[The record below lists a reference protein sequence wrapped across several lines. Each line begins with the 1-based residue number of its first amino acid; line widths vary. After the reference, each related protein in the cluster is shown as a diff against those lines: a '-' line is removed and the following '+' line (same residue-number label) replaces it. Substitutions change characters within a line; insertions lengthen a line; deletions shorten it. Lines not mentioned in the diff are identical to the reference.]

1 MNIEQTWKSVLEQ
14 LQTDMPRASFE
25 TWVRDTKALSYADG
39 VLTVAVRNAYARDW
53 LESRLVDTVNRMLVG
68 ILNSANVRVS
78 FVVAQEDVESVEVE
92 TDANLQDEEEPND
105 DALDISPADYD
116 SAYEQI
122 VRPDRA
128 VYLPGYFRRW
138 LRSIGPDLGW
148 MYVSFRQAA
157 YLAGA
162 RSGAS
167 PVVFQESNLHPCA
180 ASRSAHTGTAS
191 TNPATW
197 QKLSGLVKIIEGGE
211 NGSKVQRPDDCRDVT
226 PLP

>member
-14 LQTDMPRASFE
+14 LQLDMPRASFD
-25 TWVRDTKALSYADG
+25 TWVRDTQALSSTDG

-53 LESRLVDTVNRMLVG
+53 LESRLVDTVNG
-68 ILNSANVRVS
+68 ILSGDNLRVH
-78 FVVAQEDVESVEVE
+78 FVVAQDDSVSVETIDVEADSS
-92 TDANLQDEEEPND
+92 LQDEKQAD
-105 DALDISPADYD
+105 DDGLLDISPEAYD
-116 SAYEQI
+116 SVYEQI

-162 RSGAS
+162 RSGS
-167 PVVFQESNLHPCA
+167 KS
-180 ASRSAHTGTAS
+180 SRF
-191 TNPATW
+191 
-197 QKLSGLVKIIEGGE
+197 
-211 NGSKVQRPDDCRDVT
+211 
-226 PLP
+226 

>member
-1 MNIEQTWKSVLEQ
+1 MNIEQTWKSILDQ

-25 TWVRDTKALSYADG
+25 TWVRDTKALSYSDG
-39 VLTVAVRNAYARDW
+39 VLTIAVRNAYARDW
-53 LESRLVDTVNRMLVG
+53 LESRLVSTVNRMLIG
-68 ILNSANVRVS
+68 ILDENVHVK
-78 FVVAQEDVESVEVE
+78 FVVAQDDISVEVE
-92 TDANLQDEEEPND
+92 TDDGSQNEEQIHDDE
-105 DALDISPADYD
+105 AVDISPADYD

-162 RSGAS
+162 RAGSKSSRFSGKQLAS
-167 PVVFQESNLHPCA
+167 MSGISERTYWNRINNPV
-180 ASRSAHTGTAS
+180 
-191 TNPATW
+191 TW
-197 QKLSGLVKIIEGGE
+197 QKLSGLVKIIEGGDE
-211 NGSKVQRPDDCRDVT
+211 WVKGQRPGVCLGVT